1 MHKIAISPAALERMT
16 RRMGKLHPLDSM
28 TPGKTALLVI
38 DMQNYFVKPGHQGEI
53 PVAREIVPGCGG
65 AAAMSS
71 GSATAPGIRGK
82 AGRPCT
88 KT

>member
-16 RRMGKLHPLDSM
+16 RRMGKLHPFDSM

-38 DMQNYFVKPGHQGEI
+38 DMQNYFVKPGHQGE
-53 PVAREIVPGCGG
+53 PGCGG

-71 GSATAPGIRGK
+71 GSATAPGIREK